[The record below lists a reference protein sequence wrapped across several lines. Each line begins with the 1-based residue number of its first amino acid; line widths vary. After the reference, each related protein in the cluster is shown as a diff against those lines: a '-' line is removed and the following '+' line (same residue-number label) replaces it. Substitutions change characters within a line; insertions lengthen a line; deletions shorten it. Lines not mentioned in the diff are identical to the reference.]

1 MKLSPKS
8 FGQIV
13 ASIGG
18 LMAFT
23 QVHAH
28 HAMAGA
34 TPETFWQGFLS
45 GVGHP
50 VIGVDHLAFII
61 VAGILAFSLDSLRAR
76 LIVPVV
82 FAAATV
88 GGALAHL
95 QAAALP
101 MSETVIALSVLL
113 GGLLV
118 LARVELPLLALSVA
132 VGGFGVFHGYAYGES
147 IIGAEQTPLLAYLAG
162 FALVQVALIT
172 AVALGLSAVGRRTG
186 RAAVFARHGAGT
198 LATVV
203 GGVMLATNLA

>member
-13 ASIGG
+13 ASISG

-172 AVALGLSAVGRRTG
+172 AVALGLSAVARRTG
-186 RAAVFARHGAGT
+186 RAAVFARRGAGT